1 LSKVK
6 PVRLIVFDV
15 DGVLTRSDGKGLDLP
30 LLELL
35 ADFNQ
40 AAQEDPSRPA
50 VTLCTGRSAA
60 YAEALLQAIHGHLPA
75 VYENGAGLYVPDLYH
90 FLPHPDLDR
99 RSSFQ
104 EVRRR
109 LEERLVRTGQG
120 FFQPGKEF
128 SLSILPGNPVEIDA
142 LYDRVVTALGSLS
155 DMVDLVYSVSCLN
168 VLPRGMHKGKGVE
181 FLAHQTGYTPEEML
195 GVGDSDV
202 DLPFLALVGYNAAP
216 ANANPAVKQSVQY
229 VAPRLAANGVRDILD
244 HFGLP
249 LSMLKFQLFDDG
261 E

>member
-1 LSKVK
+1 MSKVK

-15 DGVLTRSDGKGLDLP
+15 DGVLTRSNGQGLDLQ

-35 ADFNQ
+35 ADLNH

-75 VYENGAGLYVPDLYH
+75 VYENGAGLYVPVPYQ
-90 FLPHPDLDR
+90 FLPHPDLAG
-99 RSSFQ
+99 RSGFH

-120 FFQPGKEF
+120 FFQAGKEF

-142 LYDRVVTALGSLS
+142 LYDRVVTALGPLG
-155 DMVDLVYSVSCLN
+155 DTVDLVYSVSCLH
-168 VLPRGMHKGKGVE
+168 VLPRGIHKGKGVE
-181 FLAHQTGYTPEEML
+181 FLAHQTGYTPAEML

-202 DLPFLALVGYNAAP
+202 DLPFLAWVGYNAAP
-216 ANANPAVKQSVQY
+216 ANANPAVRRSVQY
-229 VAPRLAANGVRDILD
+229 VAPRPAADGVRDILD
-244 HFGLP
+244 HFGLL
-249 LSMLKFQLFDDG
+249 LSIKFQLLDDG